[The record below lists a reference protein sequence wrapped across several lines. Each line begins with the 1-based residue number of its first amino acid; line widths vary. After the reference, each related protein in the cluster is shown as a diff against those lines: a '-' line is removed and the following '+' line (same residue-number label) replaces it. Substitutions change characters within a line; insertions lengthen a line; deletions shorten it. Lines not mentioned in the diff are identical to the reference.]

1 MVLQEE
7 ANVAGEAISIGI
19 VVVAAIADQDTDIT
33 AEVVSE
39 RTLDALIASFG
50 LADCGEIGY
59 GGPERRVLLEA
70 ALALERITWEAR
82 SAVSSVRIVVLAERI
97 DVVAAVIA
105 DEEHARTLEAPA

>member
-33 AEVVSE
+33 TEIIPE
-39 RTLDALIASFG
+39 RAFDALIVSLG
-50 LADCGEIGY
+50 LTDCGEIGH

-82 SAVSSVRIVVLAERI
+82 SAVSSVRIVILAERI
-97 DVVAAVIA
+97 DVVAAIIA
-105 DEEHARTLEAPA
+105 DEEHARTLETPA